1 MHRYEIIDNDSGE
14 VIRRCHTKPS
24 VPAGCKLRVLPKVRQ
39 PRQPSA
45 EAMRYGRARKIVD
58 RLLLAEFPF

>member
-1 MHRYEIIDNDSGE
+1 MRYEIIDNDSGE
-14 VIRRCHTKPS
+14 VIRRCHDKPT
-24 VPAGCKLRVLPKVRQ
+24 VPTGCRVRALPKVRQ

-58 RLLLAEFPF
+58 RLGLTEFPF